1 MSNYANTF
9 SSSLGKKLIM
19 SLTGLFLCTFLVVHL
34 IGNLQLFKDD
44 QGQAFNAYS
53 YFMTSFPLIKVVS
66 YLLYLSII
74 VHAVYA
80 LILTI
85 GKNKARPV
93 GYAYYNGK
101 ANSPWTS
108 RNMGILGTIILIF
121 LVVHMSNFWAQYHW
135 GDLPYAR
142 YEVSLTDPGDVTV
155 TPLPFNG
162 QEVAHADYVD
172 AQAGKQIIIA
182 KDLYKIVSES
192 FKQWWYV
199 LLYVISMAALSFHLV
214 HGFRSA
220 FQTLGW
226 DNSKYIPLIRFVGEW
241 IFGVLIPLGFA
252 AMPLYIF
259 FFGR

>member
-1 MSNYANTF
+1 MSNYAKTF
-9 SSSLGKKLIM
+9 SSTLGKKLIM
-19 SLTGLFLCTFLVVHL
+19 SLTGLFLCTFLIVHL
-34 IGNLQLFKDD
+34 IGNFQLFKND

-53 YFMTSFPLIKVVS
+53 YFMTHFPPIKIVS

-80 LILTI
+80 LVLTRT
-85 GKNKARPV
+85 KQKARPV
-93 GYAYYNGK
+93 GYASYNGK

-135 GDLPYAR
+135 GELPYAR
-142 YEVSLTDPGDVTV
+142 YEVSLSDPSQVKV
-155 TPLPFNG
+155 TPIPFNG
-162 QEVAHADYVD
+162 EEVAHADYVD
-172 AQAGKQIIIA
+172 SQAGTQVLVA
-182 KDLYKIVSES
+182 RDLYKIVYES

-199 LLYVISMAALSFHLV
+199 LLYIISMAALSFHLI

-226 DNSKYIPLIRFVGEW
+226 NNSKYVPLIKFLGLWV
-241 IFGVLIPLGFA
+241 FGVLIPLGFA
-252 AMPLYIF
+252 AMPIYIYLF
-259 FFGR
+259 A